1 MKNRKNEIRTPRQGA
16 MVGTIGRVGNKPV
29 AVVKQGNKV
38 DTLSVDE
45 FASALYGKAVICT
58 IKEAQTK

>member
-1 MKNRKNEIRTPRQGA
+1 